1 MSMKY
6 RRNKVLQRQ
15 KIHNLEKKIKKI
27 DLKFEILRN
36 AGKHLYE
43 GKSKVFDFV
52 LTNEKIYSIRLM
64 SEALGID
71 RREYQRWKK
80 QPLNETQKRKIL
92 IQKEIT
98 SIFFAFK
105 MRYGSERI
113 AVELQNLGYKL
124 SSSSVR
130 KYMRELGFSRIVK
143 KN

>member
-1 MSMKY
+1 MKY
-6 RRNKVLQRQ
+6 RRNKVLKRQ
-15 KIHNLEKKIKKI
+15 KIHNLEKKIKKL
-27 DLKFEILRN
+27 DLKFEILKN

-43 GKSKVFDFV
+43 GKSNVFDFV

-71 RREYQRWKK
+71 RRAYQRWKK
-80 QPLNETQKRKIL
+80 EPLNETQKRKIL

-98 SIFFAFK
+98 LIFYAFK

-113 AVELQNLGYKL
+113 TVELQNLGYKL
-124 SSSSVR
+124 SSSTV
-130 KYMRELGFSRIVK
+130 KNYMRELGFSRIVK